1 MQITAPPQRF
11 IVSSA
16 DPSQREHLKA
26 DLLARDPGARVVH
39 DLPIIDSFAVEVS
52 DTAALRRLTA
62 TPGTLVRP
70 DREIVVD
77 PEPTEP
83 PSATFG
89 LDTATSVLGLDQV
102 WHQGIRGQGVGIA
115 VIDSGVADHRDF
127 TDRIIGFK
135 DFERHYDVPHDEFGH
150 GTHVASIAAGSGK
163 KSGSR
168 YVGCAPQADI
178 IGVRVMNENGR
189 GTLSDIVAGIQWTI
203 TNKEKF
209 HIRVMN
215 LSIGGRADGYG
226 KDDPLVQAVEA
237 ASAAGIVAC
246 VSAGNSGPNAET
258 VSSPGIA
265 PSAITVG
272 ALDTKG
278 TVTRSDDEMAKFSSR
293 GPTKWDGLTKPD
305 VIAPGVKIT
314 AADAKSGGYIA
325 HSGTSMASPMVAG
338 CVALLLQARPDLTP
352 AQVKELLTKT
362 ASPLPGLDA
371 NTQGAGLIN
380 VAKAITARL
389 EPTPAPTE
397 PAAAPTA

>member
-1 MQITAPPQRF
+1 MQISASPQRF

-16 DPSQREHLKA
+16 DPAQRERLKA
-26 DLLARDPGARVVH
+26 DLLAHDPNAHVVH

-52 DTAALRRLTA
+52 DTTSLRRLTA
-62 TPGTLVRP
+62 APGTQVRL
-70 DREIVVD
+70 DREIVTD
-77 PEPTEP
+77 PEPTEAP
-83 PSATFG
+83 PATFG
-89 LDTATSVLGLDQV
+89 LETATSVLGLDKV
-102 WHQGIRGQGVGIA
+102 WRQGIRGQGIGIA

-127 TDRIIGFK
+127 AGRIAGFK
-135 DFERHYDVPHDEFGH
+135 DLERHYDVPHDEFGH

-163 KSGSR
+163 KSGGR

-189 GTLSDIVAGIQWTI
+189 GTLSDIVAGIQWTV
-203 TNKEKF
+203 TNKEKY
-209 HIRVMN
+209 HIRVLN
-215 LSIGGRADGYG
+215 LSIGGSAGGYG

-278 TVTRSDDEMAKFSSR
+278 TITRGDDELAKFSSR

-314 AADAKSGGYIA
+314 AANAKNGGYIA

-352 AQVKELLTKT
+352 AQVKALLTMT

-371 NTQGAGLIN
+371 NSQGAGLID
-380 VAKAITARL
+380 VAKAIGTPL
-389 EPTPAPTE
+389 EPTPAQTE
-397 PAAAPTA
+397 PTAT